1 MHLGD
6 VKPASLREI
15 EVLIWKDLFLVTQ
28 CKLSAEDMLNHVL
41 GEIVDPVVLVSFR
54 MDRHKLRDHFQEKFQ
69 PKRDH
74 LGFFIPSEFSIA

>member
-15 EVLIWKDLFLVTQ
+15 EVLIWKDLFLVAQ

-41 GEIVDPVVLVSFR
+41 GEIVDPVVLASF
-54 MDRHKLRDHFQEKFQ
+54 
-69 PKRDH
+69 
-74 LGFFIPSEFSIA
+74 